1 MKRLLRYRMTPILA
15 TGGLGGWSLL
25 QLAPVEAA
33 GSVLLCIAAATWI
46 IYPLDPILD
55 SRDRGPLE
63 GPRVST
69 VIRLILAAVVFT
81 LAILSLRLESRI
93 FAVSG
98 LLLALLYSVPVAGHR
113 IKDYSAIKIPF
124 ISLAVSLACLGL
136 PWLQSGSTSI
146 RQAMVPFLVMLM
158 MVMCNVIV
166 CDIRDHR
173 RDHAAGLKTIATR
186 SLNVARRVVML
197 LALAIFGSTWWLLHE
212 SAGGDSML
220 AGVGP
225 ILAAMTLLLAS
236 KMEARPTEMTILA
249 DGSLTLPVLFEWLS
263 RG

>member
-15 TGGLGGWSLL
+15 TGGLGGWALL
-25 QLAPVEAA
+25 LLAPVEAA
-33 GSVLLCIAAATWI
+33 GSVLICIAAATWI

-81 LAILSLRLESRI
+81 LAILALRLESRI

-98 LLLALLYSVPVAGHR
+98 LLLALLYSVPVGGHR
-113 IKDYSAIKIPF
+113 IKDYSAIKLPF

-158 MVMCNVIV
+158 LVMCNVIV
-166 CDIRDHR
+166 CDIRDQR
-173 RDHAAGLKTIATR
+173 RDHAAGLKTIATS
-186 SLNVARRVVML
+186 SLIVARRVVIL
-197 LALAIFGSTWWLLHE
+197 LTLAIFGSTWWWLQD
-212 SAGGDSML
+212 SAGGDSIL

-225 ILAAMTLLLAS
+225 LLAALTLLLAS
-236 KMEARPTEMTILA
+236 KMEAHPTVMTILA

-263 RG
+263 RC